1 LRNIL
6 SILIVKVV
14 CSVVLNQI
22 QQSSVFLA
30 FVLLLTAAP
39 ALAEG
44 NSAEEAKRLEASTA
58 ETSGE
63 VSVTDMPQLDELE
76 QPATTVSE
84 WLAQSTTVPVSITG
98 IQLNSTPQGF
108 ELLLETTEGSAQP
121 TSTSVVGNALIVN
134 FDNATLALSEGDEF
148 QSANPAEGIALVT
161 VTGLPDNRVRVS
173 ITGSDAPPTAEVRA
187 EAQGLLLSVVAGEE
201 GTVGAEDDAI
211 QVVVTGEEDEGYA
224 PSDASTATRTDT
236 PLRDTPRTIQVIPE
250 QVLEDQA
257 ITRVTDAVQNVSG
270 VVQDGGFAGTI
281 DQLNI
286 RGFFTDSVFIDGFRS
301 NGSGF
306 SETANVEQIEV
317 LRGPASVLFGNVQP
331 GGVINLVTE
340 QPLDEPFYEVEL
352 QAGNYGFVRPT
363 IDLTGPLNE
372 EGTVLY
378 RLNAAYEYSDG
389 FRDFEQDVSRI
400 FVAPS
405 LEFRIGDATTL
416 NFDFSYLRDERPF
429 DRGLLAIERDIVDI
443 PISRFLGEPNDV
455 REVEEYSAGYRLE
468 HEFSDDWRIRN
479 QLRILSSDDFDF
491 RAEPL
496 ELNEDTGILSRNFRS
511 NDDLSEVY
519 SLQTDLLGN
528 FLTGSVEHNLLV
540 GFDLRRQT
548 SGGTQRRLPDEL
560 TPDIDIF
567 DPEYDEIDRP
577 DVDDLTNQV
586 RDNLNRTD
594 ALGIVLQ
601 DQIEILDNLILV
613 LGGRFD
619 AVSQESRDNQTDTTT
634 EQDETAFSPTVGIV
648 YQPIEPISLYANFA
662 QSFQPNFS
670 TGEDGELLDP
680 ERGTQYEVGIRA
692 EINERLVASLAAY
705 DITKTNVATTDPDNP
720 DFSIAVGE
728 QRSQG
733 IDLNVAGEILP
744 GWNVITSYGLIDAEV
759 TESNDLPEGSRVQN
773 VPANTASLWT
783 TYEIQGG
790 DLQGLGFGL
799 GFFYI
804 DERAGDFED
813 TFDLPSY
820 FRTDASLFYRRNN
833 WRAAINIQNLFDIE
847 YYRSNNFGRV
857 AIEPGAPFTIV
868 GSLSV
873 EF

>member
-1 LRNIL
+1 MVVPSAWANIDPARVDL
-6 SILIVKVV
+6 DR
-14 CSVVLNQI
+14 
-22 QQSSVFLA
+22 QSPASTTA
-30 FVLLLTAAP
+30 TAAI
-39 ALAEG
+39 LASEILQL
-44 NSAEEAKRLEASTA
+44 S
-58 ETSGE
+58 ETEPSHMQAAMQLHAQTGE
-63 VSVTDMPQLDELE
+63 VIQ
-76 QPATTVSE
+76 
-84 WLAQSTTVPVSITG
+84 ITG
-98 IQLNSTPQGF
+98 VQVNPTDTGI
-108 ELLLETTEGSAQP
+108 EVILETDTGQLQSVSP
-121 TSTSVVGNALIVN
+121 SVVGNALIA
-134 FDNATLALSEGDEF
+134 DIPNASLSLPDGDEF
-148 QSANPAEGIALVT
+148 QQANPIEGIALVA
-161 VTGLPDNRVRVS
+161 VTELPDNRVRIA
-173 ITGSDAPPTAEVRA
+173 ITGVDAPPNAELNLT
-187 EAQGLLLSVVAGEE
+187 AQGLTLAVTPGTESATTEE
-201 GTVGAEDDAI
+201 EAI
-211 QVVVTGEEDEGYA
+211 QVVVTGEQDEGYA
-224 PSDASTATRTDT
+224 PSEATSATRTDT
-236 PLRDTPRTIQVIPE
+236 PLRDVPRTIQVIPE

-306 SETANVEQIEV
+306 SETANIERIEV

-340 QPLDEPFYEVEL
+340 QPLEDPFYELEF
-352 QAGNYGFVRPT
+352 QAGNYEFIRPT
-363 IDLTGPLNE
+363 IDLTGPLNDE
-372 EGTVLY
+372 RTILY

-389 FRDFEQDVSRI
+389 FRDFDQDVSRI

-405 LEFRIGDATTL
+405 LAFLINDATTL
-416 NFDFSYLRDERPF
+416 NLDFTYLRDERPF
-429 DRGLLAIERDIVDI
+429 DRGFLAIGRDIVDI

-455 REVEEYSAGYRLE
+455 RQVEEYSAGYRLE
-468 HEFSDDWRIRN
+468 HEFSDNWRIRN
-479 QLRILSSDDFDF
+479 QFRLITSDDFDF

-496 ELNEDTGILSRNFRS
+496 ELNEETGILSRNFRS

-528 FLTGSVEHNLLV
+528 FLTGSIEHNLLV

-548 SGGTQRRLPDEL
+548 SGGTQRRLPDGL

-567 DPEYDEIDRP
+567 DPEYDVIDRP

-601 DQIEILDNLILV
+601 DQIDILDNLILV

-619 AVSQESRDNQTDTTT
+619 AISQESRDNQTDTTT

-648 YQPIEPISLYANFA
+648 YQPIEPISLYANYA
-662 QSFQPNFS
+662 RSFQPNFS
-670 TGEDGELLDP
+670 TGADGNLLDP
-680 ERGTQYEVGIRA
+680 ERGTQYEVGVRA
-692 EINERLVASLAAY
+692 ELNDRLVASLAFY

-728 QRSQG
+728 QRSRG
-733 IDLNVAGEILP
+733 IDLNVAGEILS
-744 GWNVITSYGLIDAEV
+744 GWNVIASYGLIDAEV

-783 TYEIQGG
+783 TYEIQRG

-799 GFFYI
+799 GLFYV

-820 FRTDASLFYRRNN
+820 LRTDAAVFYRRNN
-833 WRAAINIQNLFDIE
+833 WRAAINVQNLFDVE

-857 AIEPGAPFTIV
+857 AIEPGAPFTII
-868 GSLSV
+868 GSLQV